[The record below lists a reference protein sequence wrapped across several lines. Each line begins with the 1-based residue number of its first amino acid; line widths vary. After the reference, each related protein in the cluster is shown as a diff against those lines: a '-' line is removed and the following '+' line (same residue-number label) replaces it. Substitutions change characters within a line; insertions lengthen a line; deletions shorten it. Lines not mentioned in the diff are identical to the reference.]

1 MDEAAQQAA
10 DTARQDDALFT
21 ADGPT
26 GGAVINGRAREAVP
40 LANAGGL
47 TDDVQRMQAFLKDH
61 PHVTWLRPGMA
72 GVTDQTATW
81 IETDADPRID
91 GTPVTVSRFRLGH
104 LVDYLK
110 ARFDGA
116 P

>member
-1 MDEAAQQAA
+1 
-10 DTARQDDALFT
+10 
-21 ADGPT
+21 
-26 GGAVINGRAREAVP
+26 VP
-40 LANAGGL
+40 LADAGR
-47 TDDVQRMQAFLKDH
+47 TPDDVKRMKEFLERH

-91 GTPVTVSRFRLGH
+91 GTPVTVSRFWLGH
-104 LVDYLK
+104 LVDYLE
-110 ARFDGA
+110 ARFGGA